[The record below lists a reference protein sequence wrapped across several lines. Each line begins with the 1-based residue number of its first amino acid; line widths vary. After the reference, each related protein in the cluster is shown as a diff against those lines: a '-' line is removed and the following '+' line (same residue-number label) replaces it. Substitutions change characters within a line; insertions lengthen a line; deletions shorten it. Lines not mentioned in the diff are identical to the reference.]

1 MSVICI
7 YFVIKCLEARVPE
20 WLVSCVLFFAGF
32 VIVTLFFLINAF
44 NSSLLRVL

>member
-1 MSVICI
+1 M
-7 YFVIKCLEARVPE
+7 RVPE

-32 VIVTLFFLINAF
+32 LAVALVFLINAF